1 MSGSIDSDIILVN
14 GERDRVSILA
24 ESLLANISEF
34 IKSVVLI
41 DVEKENFIEIGSYL
55 YRVSAVI
62 MELQIGK
69 NATSNVIEKLQSMFE
84 NVHLAN
90 ELIKKCKKY
99 RQKNQLIEPSI
110 VIEQLQVVN
119 RHIAEGL
126 SLIPCCFY
134 GEQECAETAVKS
146 LLKDMK
152 GAAAFVARKNLV
164 SEQTELEVNMLHSR
178 ELMTNE
184 TAETETETDLYSI
197 DIEVSMEN
205 LRLADSTNL
214 YISDNSRSSISGG
227 FHFQN
232 HGNRSPGSLT
242 NLPRMSESEYMEPL
256 YETFFCPLTKKIM
269 EDPVTIESGVTY
281 ERDAISE
288 WINKSDNN
296 REEIFCPKSGQKLKS
311 RNLSTNVALKATID
325 EWKERNETARIKAA
339 RAALS
344 SATTQDIILKAIEDL
359 HSICLRKPYNKVQV
373 RSIGVIPLLGNLLD
387 NRNRT
392 IRCATLEL
400 LRYLAEDD
408 DEEVIVQTIDIAT
421 VTRMMSS
428 NHGPIRHASLRLLV
442 ELSKS
447 QFLCYNIGAVPG
459 AILMLITAKYRH
471 TDDAFI
477 ADKADEVLKS
487 LEKYPSNIKHMGEN
501 GYLEPLL
508 NHLLEGSE
516 EMKMEMARYLGEI
529 VLGPDNIIYVAERVS
544 PTLIKMIE
552 SGNTS
557 SRNAAFVALQQISS
571 HHPNANTLVQAGLV
585 QIMIDEIISRTM
597 IHDEPMNSKKEAA
610 GILANVLESG
620 LDLENLQVNE
630 RGHTLAS
637 DYMIFNFIQRIK
649 NSTPEEM
656 NFHLVRILICL
667 MKYPKAS
674 STVTSV
680 IKETDASY
688 NLIELINNP
697 DEELS
702 IAALKLLI
710 TLSPFMGHTISDRLC
725 KTKGQPESLIHN
737 PSESPRITEK
747 QAVSATLLA
756 KLPHQNM
763 TLNLALVNKNAIPT
777 IIEQIN
783 KIHVSG
789 TRTSRYTSAYFDG
802 LVGALVRLTT
812 TLYDHQI
819 LHVVRT
825 FNFTYIFTEL
835 LVKTSS
841 DEVQK
846 LSAIGLGNLS
856 SQSINLSKPPPIK
869 SNKYVKSLL
878 LRRCMSLRSKSEK
891 VPLCS
896 VHRGVCSAEDSFCLI
911 DAKAVER
918 LLSCLHHDN
927 VEVVEA
933 ALSAISTLLD
943 DKVDMDKSVKLL
955 IEMQTIQHV
964 LSVVKEHRGNVLWHK
979 SFWLIEKFLS
989 KGGDKSVS
997 DISQDRL
1004 FPATVVSAFQ
1014 HGDVCTREM
1023 AEKILMHLN
1032 KMPHFANT
1040 ASFTL

>member
-1 MSGSIDSDIILVN
+1 MYIKFSKIPDFITAQVN
-14 GERDRVSILA
+14 GERDRVGILV
-24 ESLLANISEF
+24 ETLLKGISEF
-34 IKSVVLI
+34 TKSVVSI
-41 DVEKENFIEIGSYL
+41 DVEKENFTEIGSYL

-62 MELQIGK
+62 MELQIGR
-69 NATSNVIEKLQSMFE
+69 NATSNIIEKLQPMFE

-90 ELIKKCKKY
+90 ELIKKCQNY
-99 RQKNQLIEPSI
+99 RQNNQLVEASAS
-110 VIEQLQVVN
+110 VVVEQLHVVN

-126 SLIPCCFY
+126 SRIPSSLY
-134 GEQECAETAVKS
+134 GEQECAEIAVKS
-146 LLKDMK
+146 LLKD
-152 GAAAFVARKNLV
+152 RKDMV
-164 SEQTELEVNMLHSR
+164 SEQTELEVHELMSR
-178 ELMTNE
+178 ELLTN
-184 TAETETETDLYSI
+184 ETETETDLYSI
-197 DIEVSMEN
+197 NLEISMEN

-227 FHFQN
+227 LHFQSR
-232 HGNRSPGSLT
+232 GNWRSAGSLS

-281 ERDAISE
+281 ERGAISE
-288 WINKSDNN
+288 WINKSDN
-296 REEIFCPKSGQKLKS
+296 REEIFCPKSGQKLKN

-325 EWKERNETARIKAA
+325 EWRERNEAARIKAA
-339 RAALS
+339 RASLS
-344 SATTQDIILKAIEDL
+344 SDTTQDIILKAIEDL

-400 LRYLAEDD
+400 LQYLAEDD
-408 DEEVIVQTIDIAT
+408 DEEVIAQTIDIST
-421 VTRMMSS
+421 VTRMLSS
-428 NHGPIRHASLRLLV
+428 NHGPLRHAALRLLL

-447 QFLCYNIGAVPG
+447 HFLCYNIGAVPG

-471 TDDAFI
+471 TDDAFV

-487 LEKYPSNIKHMGEN
+487 LEKYPCNIKHMTEN
-501 GYLEPLL
+501 GYVEPLL
-508 NHLLEGSE
+508 NHLLEGTE

-529 VLGPDNIIYVAERVS
+529 MLGPGSINYVAKRAS
-544 PTLIKMIE
+544 PILIEMVK
-552 SGNTS
+552 SGNCL
-557 SRNAAFVALQQISS
+557 SRTAAFVALQQISS
-571 HHPNANTLVQAGLV
+571 HHPNANILVEAGLV
-585 QIMIDEIISRTM
+585 QIMIEEIFARTM
-597 IHDEPMNSKKEAA
+597 IHDEPLNSKKEAA

-620 LDLENLQVNE
+620 LEMENLQVNG

-649 NSTPEEM
+649 NSNSEEM

-674 STVTSV
+674 STIISV

-725 KTKGQPESLIHN
+725 KTKGQPESLIHV
-737 PSESPRITEK
+737 PSESLRITEK
-747 QAVSATLLA
+747 QTVSVTLLA
-756 KLPHQNM
+756 KLPHQNV
-763 TLNLALVNKNAIPT
+763 TLNLALVNKNTVPT

-783 KIHVSG
+783 NIQASG

-802 LVGALVRLTT
+802 LVGTLVRLTT
-812 TLYDHQI
+812 TLYDHHI

-856 SQSINLSKPPPIK
+856 KQSVNLSKPPPIK
-869 SNKYVKSLL
+869 NNKYIKSFL
-878 LRRCMSLRSKSEK
+878 LRRCMSLHSKSGK

-964 LSVVKEHRGNVLWHK
+964 LNVVKEHRENVLWHK
-979 SFWLIEKFLS
+979 AFWLIEKFLS

-1040 ASFTL
+1040 ASFTT

>member
-1 MSGSIDSDIILVN
+1 MDMSGSIDSDIVLIN
-14 GERDRVSILA
+14 GERDKVGILV
-24 ESLLANISEF
+24 ESLLADISEF
-34 IKSVVLI
+34 MQSVVSI

-55 YRVSAVI
+55 YRVSVVI

-69 NATSNVIEKLQSMFE
+69 NAKSNVIEKLQPMFE

-90 ELIKKCKKY
+90 ELIKKCQNY
-99 RQKNQLIEPSI
+99 RQKNQLIES
-110 VIEQLQVVN
+110 VMEQLQVVN

-126 SLIPCCFY
+126 SLVPSYFY
-134 GEQECAETAVKS
+134 GEQDCAEIAVKS

-152 GAAAFVARKNLV
+152 GAAAFVARKDLV
-164 SEQTELEVNMLHSR
+164 SEQTELEVHKFSSM
-178 ELMTNE
+178 ELTTNE
-184 TAETETETDLYSI
+184 TAETETDLYSI
-197 DIEVSMEN
+197 DVEISMEN
-205 LRLADSTNL
+205 LRLANSTNL
-214 YISDNSRSSISGG
+214 YISDNSRSSISAGL
-227 FHFQN
+227 HFQSREN
-232 HGNRSPGSLT
+232 WSAGSST

-256 YETFFCPLTKKIM
+256 YETFFCPLINKIM

-281 ERDAISE
+281 EREAISQ
-288 WINKSDNN
+288 WINKFDNH
-296 REEIFCPKSGQKLKS
+296 EEIFCPKSGHKLKS
-311 RNLSTNVALKATID
+311 RNLSTNMALKATID
-325 EWKERNETARIKAA
+325 EWKERNEAARIKAA

-344 SATTQDIILKAIEDL
+344 SAATQDIILKVLDDL

-373 RSIGVIPLLGNLLD
+373 RSIGVIPLLDNLLD

-400 LRYLAEDD
+400 LQYLAEDD
-408 DEEVIVQTIDIAT
+408 DEEVIAQTINISR
-421 VTRMMSS
+421 VTRMLSS
-428 NHGPIRHASLRLLV
+428 NHGPIRHASLRLLL

-447 QFLCYNIGAVPG
+447 HFLCYNIGAVPG

-471 TDDAFI
+471 ADDAFV
-477 ADKADEVLKS
+477 ADTADEVLKS
-487 LEKYPSNIKHMGEN
+487 LEKYSCNIKQMAEN

-508 NHLLEGSE
+508 NNLLEGSE
-516 EMKMEMARYLGEI
+516 EMKMEMARYLGDI
-529 VLGPDNIIYVAERVS
+529 VFAPDSIIYVAERAS
-544 PTLIKMIE
+544 PTLIKMVE
-552 SGNTS
+552 SRNS
-557 SRNAAFVALQQISS
+557 LSRNASFRALQQISS
-571 HHPNANTLVQAGLV
+571 HHPNANILVEAGLV
-585 QIMIDEIISRTM
+585 QTMIEEIFTRM
-597 IHDEPMNSKKEAA
+597 IHDEPTDLKKEAA

-620 LDLENLQVNE
+620 LELENLQVNG
-630 RGHTLAS
+630 RGQTLAS

-649 NSTPEEM
+649 NSNPEEM

-674 STVTSV
+674 STVISV

-697 DEELS
+697 DEQLS

-725 KTKGQPESLIHN
+725 KTKGQPESLIHT
-737 PSESPRITEK
+737 PAESPRITEK
-747 QAVSATLLA
+747 HAVSATLLA

-763 TLNLALVNKNAIPT
+763 TLNLALVNKNTIPI

-802 LVGALVRLTT
+802 LVGTLVRLTT

-856 SQSINLSKPPPIK
+856 KQSVNLSKPPPIK
-869 SNKYVKSLL
+869 NNKYIKSLL
-878 LRRCMSLRSKSEK
+878 LRRCMSLRSKSER

-896 VHRGVCSAEDSFCLI
+896 VHRGICSAEDSFCLI

-955 IEMQTIQHV
+955 IEMQTVQHV
-964 LSVVKEHRGNVLWHK
+964 LNVVKEHRENVLWHK

-1040 ASFTL
+1040 ASFTT

>member
-1 MSGSIDSDIILVN
+1 MAISGSTDSDFIQIN
-14 GERDRVSILA
+14 GERDRVGILA
-24 ESLLANISEF
+24 ESLLENISEF
-34 IKSVVLI
+34 TKSVVSI

-55 YRVSAVI
+55 YRASALI
-62 MELQIGK
+62 MELQIGT
-69 NATSNVIEKLQSMFE
+69 NTTSNVIDKLQSMLGS
-84 NVHLAN
+84 VHLAN
-90 ELIKKCKKY
+90 ELIKKGQNY

-110 VIEQLQVVN
+110 VIEQLHVVN
-119 RHIAEGL
+119 RHVAEGL
-126 SLIPCCFY
+126 SLIPSSFY
-134 GEQECAETAVKS
+134 GEQECAEIAAKS
-146 LLKDMK
+146 LSKDMK
-152 GAAAFVARKNLV
+152 SAAFVARKILV
-164 SEQTELEVNMLHSR
+164 SDQKELEVHMFTSR
-178 ELMTNE
+178 EFLTNE
-184 TAETETETDLYSI
+184 TAERDTETDLYSI
-197 DIEVSMEN
+197 NIDVSMEN
-205 LRLADSTNL
+205 IRLADSTNI
-214 YISDNSRSSISGG
+214 YISDNSRSSISRSL
-227 FHFQN
+227 HLQN
-232 HGNRSPGSLT
+232 HGNCSAR
-242 NLPRMSESEYMEPL
+242 SESEYMEPL

-281 ERDAISE
+281 EKEAISE
-288 WINKSDNN
+288 WINKFDNH
-296 REEIFCPKSGQKLKS
+296 EEISCPKSGQKLKS

-344 SATTQDIILKAIEDL
+344 SASSTQDIILKAIEDL
-359 HSICLRKPYNKVQV
+359 QIICLRKPYNKVQV
-373 RSIGVIPLLGNLLD
+373 LSIGIIPLLGNLLD
-387 NRNRT
+387 NRSRS

-400 LRYLAEDD
+400 LRHLAEDD
-408 DEEVIVQTIDIAT
+408 DEELIAQIIDIST
-421 VTRMMSS
+421 VTRMLSS
-428 NHGPIRHASLRLLV
+428 NHRPIRHASLSLLLEV
-442 ELSKS
+442 SKS
-447 QFLCYNIGAVPG
+447 QFLCDNIGEVPG

-471 TDDAFI
+471 SDDAFV

-487 LEKYPSNIKHMGEN
+487 LEKYPCNIKHMAEN

-508 NHLLEGSE
+508 YHLIEGSE

-529 VLGPDNIIYVAERVS
+529 VLGLDSITYVAEKAS
-544 PTLIKMIE
+544 PSLIKMVE
-552 SGNTS
+552 SGNS
-557 SRNAAFVALQQISS
+557 LSRNAAFGALQQISS
-571 HHPNANTLVQAGLV
+571 HHSNANTLVESGLV
-585 QIMIDEIISRTM
+585 QIMVEEIFTQA
-597 IHDEPMNSKKEAA
+597 IHDEQINSKKEAA

-620 LDLENLQVNE
+620 LELENLQVNG

-674 STVTSV
+674 STIISV

-697 DEELS
+697 NEELS
-702 IAALKLLI
+702 IVALKLLI
-710 TLSPFMGHTISDRLC
+710 AFSPFMGHTISDRLC
-725 KTKGQPESLIHN
+725 KTKGQPESLIHA
-737 PSESPRITEK
+737 PPGSPRVTEK

-763 TLNLALVNKNAIPT
+763 TLNLALVNKNTIPA

-802 LVGALVRLTT
+802 LVGILVRLTT
-812 TLYDHQI
+812 ILYDHQI

-841 DEVQK
+841 DEVKK

-856 SQSINLSKPPPIK
+856 KQSVNLSKPPPIK
-869 SNKYVKSLL
+869 NNKYIKSFL
-878 LRRCMSLRSKSEK
+878 LRRCMSLHSKTQK
-891 VPLCS
+891 VPLCP

-911 DAKAVER
+911 DAKAIER
-918 LLSCLHHDN
+918 LLSCLHHEN

-943 DKVDMDKSVKLL
+943 DKVDMDKSVNLL

-964 LSVVKEHRGNVLWHK
+964 LNVVKEHREDVLWHK

-989 KGGDKSVS
+989 KGGDKSAS

-1014 HGDVCTREM
+1014 HGDICTRQM

-1032 KMPHFANT
+1032 KMPYFANT
-1040 ASFTL
+1040 ASFTT

>member
-1 MSGSIDSDIILVN
+1 MDTSGSTDSDIILIN
-14 GERDRVSILA
+14 RERDRVGILV
-24 ESLLANISEF
+24 ESLLEDISQF
-34 IKSVVLI
+34 IKLVVSI

-55 YRVSAVI
+55 YRASAVI
-62 MELQIGK
+62 MDLQIGT
-69 NATSNVIEKLQSMFE
+69 NATSNVIEKLRSMFE
-84 NVHLAN
+84 HVHLAN
-90 ELIKKCKKY
+90 ELIKKCQNY
-99 RQKNQLIEPSI
+99 RQLNQLTEPSASA
-110 VIEQLQVVN
+110 VVEQLQVVN
-119 RHIAEGL
+119 GHIAEGL
-126 SLIPCCFY
+126 SLIPSSVY
-134 GEQECAETAVKS
+134 WEQECAEIAVKS
-146 LLKDMK
+146 LSKDMK

-164 SEQTELEVNMLHSR
+164 SEQTELEVHKFSSR
-178 ELMTNE
+178 ELLTNGTE
-184 TAETETETDLYSI
+184 ETETDLYSI
-197 DIEVSMEN
+197 DVDVSMEN
-205 LRLADSTNL
+205 LRLADSTNIH
-214 YISDNSRSSISGG
+214 ISNNSRSSISIGL
-227 FHFQN
+227 HN
-232 HGNRSPGSLT
+232 WSYGSLT
-242 NLPRMSESEYMEPL
+242 NLPRISESEYIEPL
-256 YETFFCPLTKKIM
+256 YETFFCPLTEKIM

-288 WINKSDNN
+288 WIKNSDN

-325 EWKERNETARIKAA
+325 EWKERNEAARIKVAK
-339 RAALS
+339 AALS
-344 SATTQDIILKAIEDL
+344 SASTNDTILKAIEDL
-359 HSICLRKPYNKVQV
+359 QLICLRKPYNKVQV
-373 RSIGVIPLLGNLLD
+373 RNIGVIPLLGNLLD

-408 DEEVIVQTIDIAT
+408 DEEIIAETIDIST
-421 VTRMMSS
+421 VTRMLSS
-428 NHGPIRHASLRLLV
+428 NHGPIRHASLRLLL

-447 QFLCYNIGAVPG
+447 QFLCDNIGSVPG

-471 TDDAFI
+471 TDDAFV
-477 ADKADEVLKS
+477 ADKADEVLQS
-487 LEKYPSNIKHMGEN
+487 LEKYPCNIKHMAEN

-516 EMKMEMARYLGEI
+516 EMKMAMARYLGEI
-529 VLGPDNIIYVAERVS
+529 VLGPDSIIYVAERAS
-544 PTLIKMIE
+544 PTLIKMVE
-552 SGNTS
+552 CGNS
-557 SRNAAFVALQQISS
+557 VRRNAAFRALQQISS
-571 HHPNANTLVQAGLV
+571 YHPNASTLVEAGLV
-585 QIMIDEIISRTM
+585 QIMIEEIFNQTV
-597 IHDEPMNSKKEAA
+597 HDEPVNSKKEAA

-620 LDLENLQVNE
+620 LVELENLQVNGH
-630 RGHTLAS
+630 GHTLAS
-637 DYMIFNFIQRIK
+637 DYMIFNFVQRIK

-667 MKYPKAS
+667 MKYPNAS
-674 STVTSV
+674 STIISV

-688 NLIELINNP
+688 NLIELINSP

-725 KTKGQPESLIHN
+725 KTKGQPESLIHD
-737 PSESPRITEK
+737 PSESPTITEK

-763 TLNLALVNKNAIPT
+763 TLNLALVNKNTIPT

-789 TRTSRYTSAYFDG
+789 TRTSRYTNVYFDG
-802 LVGALVRLTT
+802 LIGTLVRLTT

-819 LHVVRT
+819 LHVVRV

-846 LSAIGLGNLS
+846 LSAIGLANLS
-856 SQSINLSKPPPIK
+856 KQSVNLSKPPPIK
-869 SNKYVKSLL
+869 NNNKYLKSFL
-878 LRRCMSLRSKSEK
+878 LRRCMSLHSKSEK

-896 VHRGVCSAEDSFCLI
+896 VHRGICSAEESFCLI
-911 DAKAVER
+911 DAKAIER

-933 ALSAISTLLD
+933 SLSAISTLLD
-943 DKVDMDKSVKLL
+943 DKVDVDKSVELL

-964 LSVVKEHRGNVLWHK
+964 LNVVKEHRENNVLWHK

-1004 FPATVVSAFQ
+1004 FPASVVSAFH
-1014 HGDVCTREM
+1014 HGDVCTRQM

-1040 ASFTL
+1040 ASFTT